1 MASVTI
7 SGTNKLAER
16 IVNDAQDDA
25 RAVLAEAET
34 VASGIHREGEKVIVA
49 RKAELTS
56 QKETAVKSLISGYQ
70 TRATLDAKKDALR
83 KKRVVIDSA
92 FARAYDAMLSL
103 GEQQRKSVCANM
115 LASQAEGGETVL
127 PAAQDRAALAALIA
141 AMPEKKLTLASGS
154 AAIDGGFILLGDG
167 YEKDCSFRSLLST
180 VRDAEETAVYQLL
193 FD

>member
-16 IVNDAQDDA
+16 IVTDAQDEA
-25 RAVLAEAET
+25 RAVLAEAQT
-34 VASGIHREGEKVIVA
+34 ATQGILRESEKAVSV
-49 RKAELTS
+49 RKAELNS
-56 QKETAVKSLISGYQ
+56 QKNNAVTSLVSGYQ
-70 TRATLDAKKDALR
+70 TRAMLDAKKDALR

-92 FARAYDAMLSL
+92 FTLAYEAMLSL
-103 GEQQRKSVCANM
+103 DTEKRKSICKSM
-115 LASQAEGGETVL
+115 LLSQAEGGETVL
-127 PAAQDRAALAALIA
+127 PAAQDRVAVAALIA
-141 AMPEKKLTLASGS
+141 AMPDKKLTLASGT

-180 VRDAEETAVYQLL
+180 IRDAEETAVYQLL

>member
-16 IVNDAQDDA
+16 IVLDAQEGA
-25 RAVLAEAET
+25 RAVLAEAEAAAQVT
-34 VASGIHREGEKVIVA
+34 RRESEKAVSA
-49 RKAELTS
+49 RKAELAS
-56 QKETAVKSLISGYQ
+56 QKESAIKSLVGGYQ
-70 TRATLDAKKDALR
+70 TRAMLDAKKDALR

-92 FARAYDAMLSL
+92 FSSAYEAMLSL
-103 GEQQRKSVCANM
+103 DEQQRKSICANM
-115 LASQAEGGETVL
+115 LASQAEGGETVM
-127 PAAQDRAALAALIA
+127 PAAQDRAALAALIS
-141 AMPEKKLTLASGS
+141 AMPEKKLTLASGT
-154 AAIDGGFILLGDG
+154 APIDGGFILLGDG

>member
-16 IVNDAQDDA
+16 IVTDAQDEA
-25 RAVLAEAET
+25 RAVLAEAQT
-34 VASGIHREGEKVIVA
+34 AAQGILRESEKAVSV
-49 RKAELTS
+49 RKAELNS
-56 QKETAVKSLISGYQ
+56 QKNNAVTSLVSGYQ
-70 TRATLDAKKDALR
+70 TRAMLDAKKDALR

-92 FARAYDAMLSL
+92 FTLAYEAMLSL
-103 GEQQRKSVCANM
+103 DTEKRKSICKSM
-115 LASQAEGGETVL
+115 LLSQAEGGETVL
-127 PAAQDRAALAALIA
+127 PAAQDRAAVAALIA
-141 AMPEKKLTLASGS
+141 AMPDKKLTLASGT

>member
-1 MASVTI
+1 MSSVTI

-16 IVNDAQDDA
+16 IIHDAQDEA

-34 VASGIHREGEKVIVA
+34 AAQGILRESDHAVSA
-49 RKAELTS
+49 RKAELSCQT
-56 QKETAVKSLISGYQ
+56 QNAVKSLIGGYQ
-70 TRATLDAKKDALR
+70 TRAMLDAKKDALR
-83 KKRVVIDSA
+83 KKRAVIDAAFTRTYEMMLALSA
-92 FARAYDAMLSL
+92 
-103 GEQQRKSVCANM
+103 EQRKNICANL
-115 LASQAEGGETVL
+115 LATQAEGGETVL
-127 PAAQDRAALAALIA
+127 PAAQDRANIAVLIS
-141 AMPEKKLTLASGS
+141 AMPEKKLSLASGT

>member
-16 IVNDAQDDA
+16 IVTDAQDEA
-25 RAVLAEAET
+25 RAVLAEAQT
-34 VASGIHREGEKVIVA
+34 AAQGILRESEKAVSV
-49 RKAELTS
+49 RKAELNS
-56 QKETAVKSLISGYQ
+56 QKNNAVTNLVSGYQ
-70 TRATLDAKKDALR
+70 TRAMLDAKKDALR

-92 FARAYDAMLSL
+92 FTLAYEAMLSL
-103 GEQQRKSVCANM
+103 DTEKRKSICKSM
-115 LASQAEGGETVL
+115 LLSQAEGGETVL
-127 PAAQDRAALAALIA
+127 PAAQDRAVVAALIA
-141 AMPEKKLTLASGS
+141 AMPDKKLTLASGT

-180 VRDAEETAVYQLL
+180 IRDAEETAVYQLL

>member
-16 IVNDAQDDA
+16 IVTDAQDEA
-25 RAVLAEAET
+25 RAVLAEAQT
-34 VASGIHREGEKVIVA
+34 AAQGILRESEKAVSV
-49 RKAELTS
+49 RKAELNS
-56 QKETAVKSLISGYQ
+56 QKNNAVTSLVSGYQ
-70 TRATLDAKKDALR
+70 TRAMLDAKKGALR

-92 FARAYDAMLSL
+92 FTLAYEAMLSL
-103 GEQQRKSVCANM
+103 DTEKRKSICKSM
-115 LASQAEGGETVL
+115 LLSQAEGGETVL
-127 PAAQDRAALAALIA
+127 PAAQDRAAVAALIA
-141 AMPEKKLTLASGS
+141 AMPDKKLTLASGT

-180 VRDAEETAVYQLL
+180 IRDAEETAVYQLL

>member
-16 IVNDAQDDA
+16 IVTDAQDEA
-25 RAVLAEAET
+25 RAVLAEAQT
-34 VASGIHREGEKVIVA
+34 AAQGILRESEKAVSV
-49 RKAELTS
+49 RKAELNS
-56 QKETAVKSLISGYQ
+56 QKNNAITSLVSGYQ
-70 TRATLDAKKDALR
+70 TRAMLDAKKDALR

-92 FARAYDAMLSL
+92 FTLAYEAMLSL
-103 GEQQRKSVCANM
+103 DTEKRKSICKSM
-115 LASQAEGGETVL
+115 LLSQAEGGETVL
-127 PAAQDRAALAALIA
+127 PAAQDRVAVAALIA
-141 AMPEKKLTLASGS
+141 AMPDKKLTLASGT

-180 VRDAEETAVYQLL
+180 IRDAEETAVYQLL

>member
-16 IVNDAQDDA
+16 IVLDAQEGA
-25 RAVLAEAET
+25 RAVLAEAEAAAQVTRRESEKT
-34 VASGIHREGEKVIVA
+34 VSA
-49 RKAELTS
+49 RKAELSS
-56 QKETAVKSLISGYQ
+56 QKESAIKSLIGGYQ
-70 TRATLDAKKDALR
+70 TRAMLDAKKDALR
-83 KKRVVIDSA
+83 KKRVVIDAA
-92 FARAYDAMLSL
+92 FSRAYDAMLSL
-103 GEQQRKSVCANM
+103 GEQQRKNICANM

-127 PAAQDRAALAALIA
+127 PAAQDRAALAALIST
-141 AMPEKKLTLASGS
+141 MPEKKLTLASGS

>member
-16 IVNDAQDDA
+16 IVLDAQEGA
-25 RAVLAEAET
+25 RVVLAEAEAAAQVT
-34 VASGIHREGEKVIVA
+34 RRESEKAVSA
-49 RKAELTS
+49 RKAELAS
-56 QKETAVKSLISGYQ
+56 QKESAIKSLVGGYQ
-70 TRATLDAKKDALR
+70 TRAMLDAKKDALR

-92 FARAYDAMLSL
+92 FSSAYEAMLSL
-103 GEQQRKSVCANM
+103 GEQQRKSICANM
-115 LASQAEGGETVL
+115 LASQAEGGETVM
-127 PAAQDRAALAALIA
+127 PAAQDRAALAALIST
-141 AMPEKKLTLASGS
+141 MPEKKLTLASGT

>member
-1 MASVTI
+1 MSSVTI

-16 IVNDAQDDA
+16 IVNDAKDDA
-25 RAVLAEAET
+25 RAVLSEAET
-34 VASGIHREGEKVIVA
+34 AAQGILREGDRAVSA

-56 QKETAVKSLISGYQ
+56 QKESAVKSLVGGYR
-70 TRATLDAKKDALR
+70 TRAALDAKKDALR
-83 KKRVVIDSA
+83 KKRAVIDSA
-92 FARAYDAMLSL
+92 FTRAYGAMLSL

-115 LASQAEGGETVL
+115 LASQAEGGETVM
-127 PAAQDRAALAALIA
+127 PAAQDRAALAALIL
-141 AMPEKKLTLASGS
+141 AMPEKKLTLASDS

-180 VRDAEETAVYQLL
+180 VRDAEETAVYQLI

>member
-16 IVNDAQDDA
+16 IVTDAQDEA
-25 RAVLAEAET
+25 RAVLAEAQT
-34 VASGIHREGEKVIVA
+34 ATQGILRESEKAVSV
-49 RKAELTS
+49 RKAELNS
-56 QKETAVKSLISGYQ
+56 QKNNAVTSLVSGYQ
-70 TRATLDAKKDALR
+70 TRAMLDAKKDALR

-92 FARAYDAMLSL
+92 FTLAYEAMLSL
-103 GEQQRKSVCANM
+103 DTEKRKSICKSM
-115 LASQAEGGETVL
+115 LLSQAEGGETVL
-127 PAAQDRAALAALIA
+127 PAAQDRAAVAALIA
-141 AMPEKKLTLASGS
+141 AMPDKKLALASGT

-180 VRDAEETAVYQLL
+180 IRDAEETAVYQLL

>member
-16 IVNDAQDDA
+16 IVTDAQDEA
-25 RAVLAEAET
+25 RAVLAEAQT
-34 VASGIHREGEKVIVA
+34 AAQGILRESEKAVSV
-49 RKAELTS
+49 RKAELNS
-56 QKETAVKSLISGYQ
+56 QKNNAVTSLVSGYQ
-70 TRATLDAKKDALR
+70 TRAMLDAKKDALR

-92 FARAYDAMLSL
+92 FTLAYEAMLSL
-103 GEQQRKSVCANM
+103 DTEKRKSICKSM
-115 LASQAEGGETVL
+115 LLSQAEGGETVL
-127 PAAQDRAALAALIA
+127 PAAQDRAAVAALIA
-141 AMPEKKLTLASGS
+141 AMPDKKLALASGT

-180 VRDAEETAVYQLL
+180 IRDAEETAVYQLL

>member
-16 IVNDAQDDA
+16 IVTDAQDEA
-25 RAVLAEAET
+25 RAVLAEAQT
-34 VASGIHREGEKVIVA
+34 AAQGILRESEKAVSV
-49 RKAELTS
+49 RKAELNS
-56 QKETAVKSLISGYQ
+56 QKNNAVTNLVSGYQ
-70 TRATLDAKKDALR
+70 TRAMLDAKKDALR

-92 FARAYDAMLSL
+92 FTLAYEAMLSL
-103 GEQQRKSVCANM
+103 DTEKRKSICKSM
-115 LASQAEGGETVL
+115 LLSQAEGGETVL
-127 PAAQDRAALAALIA
+127 PAAQDRAAVAALIA
-141 AMPEKKLTLASGS
+141 AMPDKKLTLASGT

-180 VRDAEETAVYQLL
+180 IRDAEETAVYQLL